1 MSLKLFENAS
11 HACLYSK
18 YRPTYPKSLLDMLLD
33 YISRNGAGRDLAVD
47 VACGSGQGTFQLQNH
62 FSRCIGVD
70 ISSAQINAAQEK
82 AREGNHDSLT
92 FMVGDAA
99 YLPFKASTVDLVTIA
114 QAWHWL
120 PSVDKF
126 YSECKRVLKP
136 RVCLAV
142 YGYGNVCL
150 HDESCNLLVSN
161 FYAKTLEGC
170 WHEKRRHIDNNF
182 SEVILPFINTERH
195 DWVMSREMMLG
206 DFIGYISSW
215 SGYQKYCKL
224 NPNNSVLEE
233 LQMNIMTILSGS
245 STSNNDQVKVSMEF
259 PVFAFVGQNS

>member
-1 MSLKLFENAS
+1 
-11 HACLYSK
+11 
-18 YRPTYPKSLLDMLLD
+18 
-33 YISRNGAGRDLAVD
+33 
-47 VACGSGQGTFQLQNH
+47 
-62 FSRCIGVD
+62 
-70 ISSAQINAAQEK
+70 
-82 AREGNHDSLT
+82 
-92 FMVGDAA
+92 MVGDAA

-114 QAWHWL
+114 QACHWL

-136 RVCLAV
+136 RGCLAV

-161 FYAKTLEGC
+161 FYAKTLEKC

-182 SEVILPFINTERH
+182 SEVIFPFINTERH

-224 NPNNSVLEE
+224 NPNNFVLEE

-245 STSNNDQVKVSMEF
+245 SISNNDQVKVSMEF
-259 PVFAFVGQNS
+259 PVFAIVGQNSRLE